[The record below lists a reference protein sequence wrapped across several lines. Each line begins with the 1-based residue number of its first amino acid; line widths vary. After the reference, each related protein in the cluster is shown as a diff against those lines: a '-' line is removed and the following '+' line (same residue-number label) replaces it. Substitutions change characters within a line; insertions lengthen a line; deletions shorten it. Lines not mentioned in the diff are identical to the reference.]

1 MSGGKDICKIIKP
14 PVFVLNRSQELF
26 YSQFSLPVV
35 VIDDIDKHLSS
46 MCVPRVCTTCVH
58 CVCELCVCTV
68 CVYCVCALCVCTT
81 CVHCVCV
88 LCVCTVCVH
97 CVCVLCVCTV
107 CVYCVCALCVCTV
120 CVYCVCVLHV
130 CTACVYCMC
139 VPRVCTACVYC
150 VSAFLL
156 SLSLACAGSDAR
168 EIIEEFKKSNSL
180 QLRCFTS

>member
-1 MSGGKDICKIIKP
+1 MSGRNDIRKVIKP

-46 MCVPRVCTTCVH
+46 MC
-58 CVCELCVCTV
+58 
-68 CVYCVCALCVCTT
+68 
-81 CVHCVCV
+81 
-88 LCVCTVCVH
+88 
-97 CVCVLCVCTV
+97 
-107 CVYCVCALCVCTV
+107 ALCVCTV
-120 CVYCVCVLHV
+120 CVYCVCELRV
-130 CTACVYCMC
+130 CTACVYC
-139 VPRVCTACVYC
+139 VC

-156 SLSLACAGSDAR
+156 SLSLACTGCDAR